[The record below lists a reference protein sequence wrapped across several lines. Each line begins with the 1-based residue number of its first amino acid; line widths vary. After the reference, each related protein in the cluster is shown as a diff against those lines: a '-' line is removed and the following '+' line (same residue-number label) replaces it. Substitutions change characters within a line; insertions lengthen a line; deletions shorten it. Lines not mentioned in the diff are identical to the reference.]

1 MSPQKIIVGYDGSQ
15 SAQVAL
21 QWAGAVADRRQ
32 VPLLVICATGGEGSG
47 LGLRRER
54 VLRMREGKAR
64 TIAKEAMDLFEG
76 RIGVPVSAETAVG
89 DPGEVLSSLSTEA
102 RLVVV
107 GHRGHGSMRGIL
119 IGSVA
124 FAVMN
129 HSKSPVA
136 VVRENV
142 GSLPSPEYP
151 IVAGVDG
158 SSGSYRAL
166 KYAADLAADTGASLR
181 IAVAWSEPAPELS
194 DTVYAMDEEG
204 HPLPGE
210 RDPWQQ
216 TDRSSFL
223 DDLSQEILH
232 AAKDT
237 ASLAVKHVKQSHPGL
252 RLEAYVEEGRS
263 EDVVLAAAHDA
274 ALIVVGARGHSVF
287 TSLLIGSTSRSVV
300 QSAPCAVIVV
310 R

>member
-129 HSKSPVA
+129 HSTSPVA
-136 VVRENV
+136 VVRESV
-142 GSLPSPEYP
+142 GSLPSSEYP

-158 SSGSYRAL
+158 SSGSYRGL
-166 KYAADLAADTGASLR
+166 NYAADLAADTGASLR
-181 IAVAWSEPAPELS
+181 IAVAWRGAAPELS
-194 DTVYAMDEEG
+194 DTVYEVDEEG

-216 TDRSSFL
+216 TDRSSLL
-223 DDLSQEILH
+223 DDLSQEISH
-232 AAKDT
+232 AAKHT
-237 ASLAVKHVKQSHPGL
+237 ASLAVKHVKQLHPGL
-252 RLEAYVEEGRS
+252 RLETYVEEGRS
-263 EDVVLAAAHDA
+263 EDVILAAAPGA